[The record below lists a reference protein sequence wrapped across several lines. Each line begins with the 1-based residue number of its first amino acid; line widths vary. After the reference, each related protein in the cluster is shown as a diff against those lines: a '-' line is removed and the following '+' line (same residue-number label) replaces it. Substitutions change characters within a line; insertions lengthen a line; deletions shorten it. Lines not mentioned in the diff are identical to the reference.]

1 MKQARMQSKAKRIQ
15 QETLDPKQ
23 VTAWL
28 KSERVQQR
36 LKRLSG
42 WRLRKDGSAMDRVRR
57 YGDSSSASGF
67 ASYVCK
73 LAATHR
79 QPVTV
84 GLAGKQVV
92 ITLTGHPV
100 HNGGIN
106 DNVLDLAEAIG

>member
-1 MKQARMQSKAKRIQ
+1 MKQVKMQMQSEPFQ
-15 QETLDPKQ
+15 QKTLDPRQ

-36 LKRLSG
+36 MKLLPG
-42 WRLRKDGSAMDRVRR
+42 WKIRKDGAAMDRVRR
-57 YGDSSSASGF
+57 YGDATSASGF

-73 LAATHR
+73 LAATHK

-84 GLAGKQVV
+84 GLSGKQVV
-92 ITLTGHPV
+92 VTLTGHPV